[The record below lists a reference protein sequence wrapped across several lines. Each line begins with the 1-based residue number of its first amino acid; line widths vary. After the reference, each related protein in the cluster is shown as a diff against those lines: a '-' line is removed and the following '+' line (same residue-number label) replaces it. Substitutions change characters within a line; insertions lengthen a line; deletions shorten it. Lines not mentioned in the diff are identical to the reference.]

1 MKDFR
6 EKTPGKR
13 KACGWDENRKF
24 DAPALLFIRIYWKAE
39 EFFLLL
45 LLIEN

>member
-6 EKTPGKR
+6 KKTPGER
-13 KACGWDENRKF
+13 KACGWDEGGKI
-24 DAPALLFIRIYWKAE
+24 DASALLFTRIYWKAE